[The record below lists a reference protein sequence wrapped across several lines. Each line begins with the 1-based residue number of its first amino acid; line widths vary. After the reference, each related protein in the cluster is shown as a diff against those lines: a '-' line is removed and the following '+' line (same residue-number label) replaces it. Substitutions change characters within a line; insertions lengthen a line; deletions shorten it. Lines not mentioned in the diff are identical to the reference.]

1 MWSNQGE
8 HTMATVSVTK
18 PAGAAAPAKKVNII
32 GLERTEYKGADS
44 TLCAGCGHDSIAAQ
58 IITACYELGVRP
70 EQVIK
75 LSGIGCSS
83 KSPAYFMSRSFG
95 INTLHGRMS
104 TVATGALTANH
115 QLHGIG
121 VSGDG
126 DTGSIGLGNFKH
138 MLRRNVRMV
147 YIVENNGVYGLT
159 KGQFSATAD
168 VGQELK
174 YGGRNE
180 LPPIDLCLEAIAAE
194 CGFVA
199 RGFAGDPKQVV
210 ALIKAALSHRG
221 MAMLDIISPCVTFN
235 NKDEST
241 KSYAWGKAKDERIN
255 DWTFV
260 AQQEEIMS
268 EFEPGQ
274 TKDVELHDGSRIVIK
289 RLDQSHDPTDRNAA
303 MNLLQDARQNQLF
316 ITGLIYVNTGRESLA
331 EHENLADTPLVRMP
345 NEKLRPSRDS
355 LQKIMASMA

>member
-1 MWSNQGE
+1 
-8 HTMATVSVTK
+8 MATVNITK
-18 PAGAAAPAKKVNII
+18 PAAPAAKKVNII
-32 GLERTEYKGADS
+32 GLERTDYKGSDS
-44 TLCAGCGHDSIAAQ
+44 TLCAGCGHDSISVQ
-58 IITACYELGVRP
+58 IINACYELGLQP
-70 EQVIK
+70 EHILK
-75 LSGIGCSS
+75 FSGIGCSS

-104 TVATGALTANH
+104 SVATGALTANH
-115 QLHGIG
+115 LLYGIG

-147 YIVENNGVYGLT
+147 YIIENNGVYGLT

-174 YGGRNE
+174 YAGRNE
-180 LPPIDLCLEAIAAE
+180 LPPIDLCLEAVAAE

-221 MAMLDIISPCVTFN
+221 TAVLDIISPCVTFN

-241 KSYAWGKAKDERIN
+241 KSYSWGRAKDERIN

-260 AQQEEIMS
+260 AHQDEIIS
-268 EFEPGQ
+268 EIEPGQ
-274 TKDVELHDGSRIVIK
+274 TKEVELHDGSRILVK
-289 RLDQSHDPTDRNAA
+289 CLDQAHDPTDRNAA

-316 ITGLIYVNTGRESLA
+316 ITGLIYVDTKRESLA
-331 EHENLADTPLVRMP
+331 EHENLGKVPLARMP
-345 NEKLRPSRDS
+345 SDALRPSRES
-355 LQKIMASMA
+355 LQKIMADMS

>member
-1 MWSNQGE
+1 
-8 HTMATVSVTK
+8 MATVNVMK
-18 PAGAAAPAKKVNII
+18 PSSPAVPAAKKVNSI
-32 GLERTEYKGADS
+32 GLERIDYKGADS
-44 TLCAGCGHDSIAAQ
+44 TLCAGCGHDSIASQ
-58 IITACYELGVRP
+58 IIAACYELGVAP
-70 EQVIK
+70 EHLVK
-75 LSGIGCSS
+75 FSGIGCSS

-95 INTLHGRMS
+95 INTLHGRMA

-115 QLHGIG
+115 ALYGIG

-138 MLRRNVRMV
+138 MLRRNVHMV

-174 YGGRNE
+174 HAGRNE
-180 LPPIDLCLEAIAAE
+180 LPPIDLCMEAIAAE

-199 RGFAGDPKQVV
+199 RGFAGDPRQVV
-210 ALIKAALSHRG
+210 ALLKAALSYRG
-221 MAMLDIISPCVTFN
+221 TAVLDIISPCVTFN

-255 DWTFV
+255 DFTFV
-260 AQQEEIMS
+260 APQEQITA
-268 EFEPGQ
+268 EFSPGEM
-274 TKDVELHDGSRIVIK
+274 KDVELHDGSRIVLK
-289 RLDQSHDPTDRNAA
+289 RLDASHDPTDRNAA
-303 MNLLQDARQNQLF
+303 MALLQDARENQLF
-316 ITGLIYVNTGRESLA
+316 ITGLIYLDTSRESLA
-331 EHENLADTPLVRMP
+331 EHENLGQVPLARLP
-345 NEKLRPSRDS
+345 NEKLRPSKES